1 MAREDSEFVIVG
13 AGLLGLATAAALTRR
28 GRQVTVLEQA
38 TAGHPG
44 AGSKG
49 SCRIFRLGYPDP
61 PYVALARQAR
71 DFWTELE
78 QAQRTQLL
86 TPAPQL
92 TFGTELGHVHQ
103 AMRAV
108 GARCEL
114 LPAAE
119 AGRWFPAVRVP
130 GPVLHEPDSSVI
142 NASAAL
148 GSLGGALPDLREHTR
163 VTAIQDDGRRVTVSS
178 HDERLACR
186 AVIVTAGPWTA
197 RLLGPV
203 GISLPAAATQEQAG
217 YLDLPGAVLPA
228 PAVRPD
234 LPILIEHGAG
244 HVFYGLPVP
253 GAPLYKTGLHH
264 GGPATDPDQQDQ
276 DPDPDLAGQLA
287 GFVRR
292 RLPGLPADPVS
303 YERCV
308 YDNTP
313 DEDFVIGRI
322 GNVVIGSGTSGH
334 GFKFGPL
341 LGDWLAALATQK
353 LDTAEPAALA
363 SQHPELANR
372 FSPRRFTG

>member
-1 MAREDSEFVIVG
+1 
-13 AGLLGLATAAALTRR
+13 
-28 GRQVTVLEQA
+28 
-38 TAGHPG
+38 
-44 AGSKG
+44 
-49 SCRIFRLGYPDP
+49 
-61 PYVALARQAR
+61 
-71 DFWTELE
+71 
-78 QAQRTQLL
+78 
-86 TPAPQL
+86 
-92 TFGTELGHVHQ
+92 
-103 AMRAV
+103 MRAA

-130 GPVLHEPDSSVI
+130 GPVLHEPESSVI

-148 GSLGGALPDLREHTR
+148 ASLAGALPDIREHTR
-163 VTAIQDDGRRVTVSS
+163 VTAIQDDGRQVTVSS
-178 HDERLACR
+178 DEDRLACR

-197 RLLGPV
+197 RLLGPA

-234 LPILIEHGAG
+234 LPILIEHGGG
-244 HVFYGLPVP
+244 HAFYGLPVP
-253 GAPLYKTGLHH
+253 GAPRYKTGLHH

-276 DPDPDLAGQLA
+276 DPDPDLAGKLA

-292 RLPGLPADPVS
+292 HLPGLPADPVS

-313 DEDFVIGRI
+313 DDDFVIGRI

-341 LGDWLAALATQK
+341 LGDWLADLATQK
-353 LDTAEPAALA
+353 LDAAEPAALA
-363 SQHPELANR
+363 TQHPELANR